1 MNLPSPIFIIPT
13 EPPRTPLPTGSVL
26 ALPSGDIGVMD
37 DGKLFSTNHRWVVG
51 VALAANL
58 VLVVRD
64 RTEKYVPTR
73 LLHEL
78 MGYLTACG
86 CELILLDFRCPLA
99 WRHGGSFESVRGL
112 WVARFFEESDRML
125 FAVPLPLSEKPMLV
139 LPLAS
144 IAADATLFLL
154 EAASVMTAAFSDP
167 DSADQLLRPL
177 LARKV
182 SEWERRWNEALALAS
197 PADIAADE
205 WGWLPKVDLALA
217 DLVRTHLEPWGYRLQ
232 AATLARLL

>member
-1 MNLPSPIFIIPT
+1 MH
-13 EPPRTPLPTGSVL
+13 
-26 ALPSGDIGVMD
+26 
-37 DGKLFSTNHRWVVG
+37 HRWVVG
-51 VALAANL
+51 VALSAKL

-64 RTEKYVPTR
+64 RTEKYVATR
-73 LLHEL
+73 LLHEF

-99 WRHGGSFESVRGL
+99 WRRGGSFESVRGL
-112 WVARFFEESDRML
+112 WVARFFEEGDRAL

-144 IAADATLFLL
+144 IAADATIFLR
-154 EAASVMTAAFSDP
+154 EAASLMTAVLSDD
-167 DSADQLLRPL
+167 DSADELLRPL

-182 SEWERRWNEALALAS
+182 AEWERRWNEALAMAS
-197 PADIAADE
+197 PADIVADE
-205 WGWLPKVDLALA
+205 WGWLPKVDLALS

-232 AATLARLL
+232 TATLARLL